1 MVKELIKYPTPLS
14 VEYGINVRVFDE
26 KLFSLIDDLK
36 DTINENNLKAL
47 SAFQIGSYLNVIVL
61 KNEDGSFLELINPKV
76 IAHSGEVTTQ
86 EKTTYYD
93 DLSANVVRH
102 EKISVIYQNRAG
114 ENQVLKAE
122 DDLAITLQRK
132 IDYTFGSTFLNK
144 LSKEEKKRF
153 EESLEFGSDIGYE
166 NYCPTTFFKD
176 KIIKFINIT
185 IALLFFVF
193 LISFFIEDKK
203 ILSDVWQYEL
213 YTSYFIGIVTLIY
226 IVYGRYEGLK
236 YKTCT
241 SCQIGNI
248 LGTAFIA
255 MVKLSAVM
263 TLSYIFVK

>member
-14 VEYGINVRVFDE
+14 VEYGINVREFDE

-47 SAFQIGSYLNVIVL
+47 SAFQIGNYLNVIVL

-76 IAHSGEVTTQ
+76 IAHSGEVTTV
-86 EKTTYYD
+86 ETTSYYD
-93 DLSANVVRH
+93 NLSAQVTRYEN
-102 EKISVIYQNRAG
+102 ISVIYQNRAG

-122 DDLAITLQRK
+122 GDLAIILQRK
-132 IDYTFGSTFLNK
+132 IDYTFGSTFINK
-144 LSKEEKKRF
+144 LSKEEKQRF
-153 EESLEFGSDIGYE
+153 EGSLEFGSDIGYE

-176 KIIKFINIT
+176 KIIRFINII

-193 LISFFIEDKK
+193 VISFLVEDKK
-203 ILSDVWQYEL
+203 MLSDIWQYQL
-213 YTSYFIGIVTLIY
+213 YTSYFIGLMTIVY
-226 IVYGRYEGLK
+226 IVYGRYEGLQ